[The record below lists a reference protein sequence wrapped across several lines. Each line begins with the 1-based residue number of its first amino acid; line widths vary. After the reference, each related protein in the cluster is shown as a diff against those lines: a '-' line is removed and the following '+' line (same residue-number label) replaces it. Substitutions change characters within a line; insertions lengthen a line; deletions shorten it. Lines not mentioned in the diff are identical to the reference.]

1 MGIFNKRSLIGVG
14 DAQNGIGN
22 NPEAVLPLDSLWKQ
36 LDKQFD
42 KQNKQLSK
50 GNNQPIQ
57 VQVVLDGKVI
67 AQSTVNQ
74 FKDMNRRGVLDTSW
88 L

>member
-1 MGIFNKRSLIGVG
+1 MN
-14 DAQNGIGN
+14 GN
-22 NPEAVLPLDSLWKQ
+22 NLMAGGELSTGGEAILPLNKLFNE

-50 GNNQPIQ
+50 GNNQSIT